1 MCPRSPV
8 IATLMAAAL
17 LSAQGQ
23 AAERLGI
30 GRAATRGEIAAWDID
45 VRPDGLGLPAGEGTI
60 AEGDALWA
68 EKCASCHGDFGEGVG
83 RAPALIGGQGTLAGD
98 RPMRTVGSYWPYVS
112 TLYDYTRRAMPYGD
126 ARSLTDNETY
136 ALTAYILHLNDL
148 VDVEFVLS
156 RESFGSVALPNAAWI
171 CARRPPRRTLL
182 PPPRRALH
190 DRLQGR
196 GEDHLARLGS
206 RFDTG
211 TGRKTGRLEGVIE
224 QWKISR
230 PGFVKPDPRRWRGAV

>member
-1 MCPRSPV
+1 MCPRMPV

-148 VDVEFVLS
+148 VDADFVLS
-156 RESFGSVALPNAAWI
+156 RESFGSVALPNAGGFVPDD
-171 CARRPPRRTLL
+171 RLDEPYYR
-182 PPPRRALH
+182 RRAVPCM
-190 DRLQGR
+190 
-196 GEDHLARLGS
+196 
-206 RFDTG
+206 TG
-211 TGRKTGRLEGVIE
+211 CKAEVKI
-224 QWKISR
+224 ISR
-230 PGFVKPDPRRWRGAV
+230 ASDLDLTPAPAGRPDDLKE